1 MENFDFE
8 YENVIQNM
16 NSTYKFIAL
25 DDDVIR
31 SETIGQTIDCSVAQL
46 LASLGEDPLYK
57 EFYIYETDTYRNTGK
72 ILIKV

>member
-31 SETIGQTIDCSVAQL
+31 SETIGQTIDCSVA
-46 LASLGEDPLYK
+46 
-57 EFYIYETDTYRNTGK
+57 
-72 ILIKV
+72 